1 MIYHEE
7 RLDGVHWRL
16 AGFINQ
22 AIHRLSKHHPD
33 WLILCGW
40 RGEKKQHEAFLKGT
54 SKVDWPNGKHNRVD
68 FDGKPCSWA
77 VDLSPW
83 PYDAGKDEK
92 RLYLVAGYIMAL
104 ADEWGVKVR
113 IGADWDSDFATLD
126 QSLKDP
132 WHIELVEPV

>member
-1 MIYHEE
+1 MIHHEE
-7 RLDGVHWRL
+7 RLNGVHPVL
-16 AGFINQ
+16 KGFIRM
-22 AIHRLSKHHPD
+22 AIDKLSKRHHN
-33 WLILCGW
+33 WLIVCGW
-40 RGEKKQHEAFLKGT
+40 RNKQDQHAAFLSGV
-54 SKVDWPNGKHNRVD
+54 SQVDWPWSMHNHLD
-68 FDGKPCSWA
+68 SDGYPCSLA
-77 VDLSPW
+77 VDISPY